1 MPFDLRS
8 RLALG
13 AGAAGLLPLHASQT
27 PIQEISPLVWVMI
40 AISAAGAFITY
51 AIMTYAVWRFRDPST
66 KRRNYG

>member
-1 MPFDLRS
+1 MPIELRS

-27 PIQEISPLVWVMI
+27 PIQQISPLVWVLI

-51 AIMTYAVWRFRDPST
+51 AIMAYAAWRFRDPST